1 VSREPRILLRG
12 GKRISTRQPRTG
24 NASGS
29 GGTPIE
35 PAKNAG
41 AAWILFFNRVI
52 YDPGRRF
59 TELQRRLT
67 IASLFTVAGVEREKK
82 RKEKKQGGGGE
93 WWKKKRRKNHSERRL
108 FALFFPPSFFFFPF
122 FLFFFLSR
130 RAASFRHIFLYGL
143 TAMSESPFLFLCGA
157 LPAKRAS
164 LRLRFHPFFFS
175 MQKKKIKRGKKG
187 NTGSKGGN
195 EGGERDNGCLVR
207 RRRRR
212 CF

>member
-1 VSREPRILLRG
+1 VPLDGKFTRELEFQVSREPRILLRG

-93 WWKKKRRKNHSERRL
+93 WWKKKEEEKPFRKETFRT
-108 FALFFPPSFFFFPF
+108 FFPTFFFFF
-122 FLFFFLSR
+122 FLFFFSS
-130 RAASFRHIFLYGL
+130 SFLVAPHHFA
-143 TAMSESPFLFLCGA
+143 TS
-157 LPAKRAS
+157 
-164 LRLRFHPFFFS
+164 FS
-175 MQKKKIKRGKKG
+175 MA
-187 NTGSKGGN
+187 
-195 EGGERDNGCLVR
+195 
-207 RRRRR
+207 
-212 CF
+212 